1 MKGFLLATAVTA
13 AAALGASTAS
23 AKDVV
28 VRRSFEVAKPS
39 AAVVDAIAAYDQY
52 CARGCRYYVP
62 SVVGARILSYGRHP
76 DDFYVWTSVKDI
88 KDSSWFSH
96 VTIEHRARGARV
108 VVRMVGDTTAGT
120 LHKATKLPHAPS
132 VDGTVNVYDVED
144 LPGTSTPRSHVTLTE
159 TVSISGVSAFFGSG
173 IVHDRL
179 EQAAQAASQALTHL
193 K

>member
-1 MKGFLLATAVTA
+1 MKPSLFAPLVA
-13 AAALGASTAS
+13 AGALVASPAL
-23 AKDVV
+23 AKDIV
-28 VRRSFEVAKPS
+28 VRHSFDVDKPL

-52 CARGCRYYVP
+52 CARGCKFYVP
-62 SVVGARILSYGRHP
+62 SVVTAQILQYGRRA

-96 VTIEHRARGARV
+96 VTVEHGARSTRV
-108 VVRMVGDTTAGT
+108 VVRMVGDTKAAA
-120 LHKATKLPHAPS
+120 LHKATKLEHAPS
-132 VDGTVNVYDVED
+132 VDGTVNVYDLSEVA
-144 LPGTSTPRSHVTLTE
+144 PGKTHVTFTE

-179 EQAAQAASQALTHL
+179 EQAATAMRKALT